1 MPLQYP
7 VLFPYGEDEWHRGL
21 HSLGTLRKKQK
32 RCVVTM
38 REFFAYRLQQ
48 QEDKR
53 TNILEGGKIL
63 QELIVEAYGGIEEQR
78 LRWARNNQR
87 QLRADLYQGLCDVL
101 QSGILTHHL
110 LERKLSS
117 LLHSRAARDTCCK
130 ITKMQWQYAHGLVY
144 LTFSSHSH
152 AILTRLSLLI
162 FSR

>member
-21 HSLGTLRKKQK
+21 HSLGTKKQK
-32 RCVVTM
+32 RCAVTM

-63 QELIVEAYGGIEEQR
+63 QELIVDAYGGIEEQR

-101 QSGILTHHL
+101 QSGDTNTSSVGKKIILP
-110 LERKLSS
+110 SS
-117 LLHSRAARDTCCK
+117 FKGGPRYMLQNYQDAMAICSWAGVPDLFITFTCNPN
-130 ITKMQWQYAHGLVY
+130 
-144 LTFSSHSH
+144 
-152 AILTRLSLLI
+152 
-162 FSR
+162 